1 MIGRDTTDL
10 SISRETFLS
19 LGGKMI
25 QAGLGFVGTVAFTR
39 MLGNDG
45 LGRYRTVLAAAF
57 VILTVSDDIAGVIKK
72 RVAEVE
78 SESTEYLILALL
90 IHGGVTVVT
99 IVGLSLG
106 NSIAIPYFGSAEL
119 AAGVGLITAFVG
131 FFSVLNNYQG
141 GIGYPARS
149 TWTDTLRSVLTLGAQ
164 VGLLIVGYQEF
175 GVVVGLAVASLI
187 SGLFVWFSVRPSPV
201 VPTVETAR
209 RTFTYARHS
218 VPSSFI
224 NGLYQRADPLLINT
238 FSGAGAV
245 GFYSLAVQLT
255 QPGTLF
261 GSSIGSALTV
271 KSSGV
276 DSVGGDVRRDLV
288 NSTSY
293 IGLIAVPILF
303 GAFAISDALM
313 QADLFGTTYNN
324 APGVVLIGIA
334 LIQVL
339 NTYQKPFTSA
349 ISGSDRPDIILRVN
363 LFVALLY
370 APAAIGLGIVY
381 GFFGV
386 IAGTVIAEGVRLIAY
401 QFVSTRLFGGAVF
414 PRPAGHQFLAG
425 GVMFAVVEG
434 LSRVTNPSR
443 LTVLGLLIS
452 IGAVVYFST
461 LLVVS
466 QHFRKTLFRTLSELQ

>member
-1 MIGRDTTDL
+1 
-10 SISRETFLS
+10 
-19 LGGKMI
+19 
-25 QAGLGFVGTVAFTR
+25 
-39 MLGNDG
+39 
-45 LGRYRTVLAAAF
+45 
-57 VILTVSDDIAGVIKK
+57 
-72 RVAEVE
+72 
-78 SESTEYLILALL
+78 
-90 IHGGVTVVT
+90 
-99 IVGLSLG
+99 
-106 NSIAIPYFGSAEL
+106 
-119 AAGVGLITAFVG
+119 
-131 FFSVLNNYQG
+131 
-141 GIGYPARS
+141 
-149 TWTDTLRSVLTLGAQ
+149 
-164 VGLLIVGYQEF
+164 
-175 GVVVGLAVASLI
+175 
-187 SGLFVWFSVRPSPV
+187 
-201 VPTVETAR
+201 
-209 RTFTYARHS
+209 
-218 VPSSFI
+218 
-224 NGLYQRADPLLINT
+224 LINT

-255 QPGTLF
+255 QPGALF
-261 GSSIGSALTV
+261 GGSIGSALTV

-324 APGVVLIGIA
+324 APGVILIGIA

-339 NTYQKPFTSA
+339 NTYQKPFTSV

-466 QHFRKTLFRTLSELQ
+466 QHFRNTLFRTLSELQ